1 MKKKLQIFISS
12 TFTDLIDERQAA
24 VEAVLR
30 AGNIPAGMELFSA
43 GNKSQLDTIKK
54 WIGESDIYMLI
65 LGGRYGSLESESKI
79 SYTEI
84 EYRYALELDKPFF
97 AIVINDDM
105 MKQKVQSQG
114 QNVLELDN
122 QDKYKQFKEIVLS
135 KVCRLCK
142 DNSEIKLAILESI
155 IDIQNQFDLTGWIKG
170 DEIPDNSI
178 ILNELEII
186 RNERD
191 VLQKKVLSLETLTK
205 KTSRNH
211 SIGDYTYEE
220 ISKVLE
226 AKSIVLPSALINQDE
241 DLKTNILFAMVAY
254 SASLTTGVTATMSND
269 SQRFI
274 TNKIVPVLLNFG
286 LVERQ
291 KVRNTGMKM
300 EYDKFVLSALGNK
313 FLSLYQLENAEK
325 K

>member
-12 TFTDLIDERQAA
+12 TFTDLIEERQAA

-54 WIGESDIYMLI
+54 WIGESDIYILI
-65 LGGRYGSLESESKI
+65 LGGRYGSLENESQI

-97 AIVINDDM
+97 AIVVNDEM
-105 MKQKVQSQG
+105 MKQKVHSQG
-114 QNVLELDN
+114 QNVLELEN
-122 QDKYKQFKEIVLS
+122 QDKYKKFKEAVLS

-142 DNSEIKLAILESI
+142 DSSEIKLAILESI

-170 DEIPDNSI
+170 DEIPDNTI

-186 RNERD
+186 RSERD

-205 KTSRNH
+205 KASRNH

-226 AKSIVLPSALINQDE
+226 AKTIVVPSAIINQDE
-241 DLKTNILFAMVAY
+241 DWETNALLAMVGF
-254 SASLTTGVTATMSND
+254 SASFTTGVTATMSTD
-269 SQRFI
+269 IQRFI
-274 TNKIVPVLLNFG
+274 TNKLVPTLLNFG

-313 FLSLYQLENAEK
+313 FLSLYQLEKADK

>member
-30 AGNIPAGMELFSA
+30 AGNMPAGMELFSA

-65 LGGRYGSLESESKI
+65 LGGRYGTLESESQL

-97 AIVINDDM
+97 AIVVNEEM
-105 MKQKVQSQG
+105 MKQKVQNQG
-114 QNVLELDN
+114 QIVLELDN
-122 QDKYKQFKEIVLS
+122 QEKYKQFKEVVLS

-142 DNSEIKLAILESI
+142 DSSEIKLAILESI
-155 IDIQNQFDLTGWIKG
+155 IDIQNQFELTGWIKG

-205 KTSRNH
+205 KTRRNN
-211 SIGDYTYEE
+211 SIGDYTFEE

-226 AKSIVLPSALINQDE
+226 AKNIVLPSALINRDE
-241 DLKTNILFAMVAY
+241 DLKTNILIAMVAY

-269 SQRFI
+269 VQRFI
-274 TNKIVPVLLNFG
+274 TNNIVPILLNFG

-313 FLSLYQLENAEK
+313 FLSLYQLENPEK